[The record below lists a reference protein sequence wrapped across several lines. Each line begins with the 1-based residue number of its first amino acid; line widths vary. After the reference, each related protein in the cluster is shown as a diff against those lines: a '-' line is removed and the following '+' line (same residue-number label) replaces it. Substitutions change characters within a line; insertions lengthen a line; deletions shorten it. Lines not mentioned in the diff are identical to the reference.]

1 MAETATLANPSA
13 LTAGLKPILLL
24 IGIAAAVAAGVTVV
38 LWTRGPSY
46 SLLYANIAAEDQS
59 QIAQALDAAQIPYR
73 IQAGSNNIEVP
84 AERVSEAR
92 MKLAGQGL
100 PESGG
105 GFALMDKDPG
115 FGVSQFMENARYQ
128 HALETELG
136 RTIANLRPVEGA
148 RVHLAIPRQSAFVRD
163 HHSASASVFVQVK
176 PGRRL
181 EQGQVQ
187 AIVNLVASSIPEMEA
202 TQVTVV
208 DQQGR
213 LLSSPGSHDE
223 FALGEQQF
231 DMIHRLEDDYTQRIE
246 GLLAPMI
253 GAGRVR
259 AQVVAQMDMA
269 VSEEA
274 HEQYRPDSQIVR
286 SEQISEQS
294 SRDGSG
300 AGGVPG
306 ALTNQPPPA
315 GVAQQPPPNTAPQNA
330 ANQANAAAGAAGA
343 AANAANK
350 TPATGA
356 TGLTQPIGGAGA
368 GGDSNSSKSTTRNYE
383 IDRTLAYT
391 RQPAGKLKRLT
402 VAVLIDNMRSTDKDG
417 KVKEVALTAQQL
429 DHITQLVK
437 DAVGFDEARGDNVN
451 VVNASFTAEP
461 APPEG
466 ELESPAF
473 WESPLFLNMAKLLAG
488 VAVLLVLVLSVL
500 RPMVRTLVG
509 PARPPVQLMP
519 RTAESIT
526 TEPIQAGGNNNPA
539 LPGADP
545 KAVALTHEQQVAAA
559 RTLVNQD
566 AKRVAQVVRGWVA
579 QDE

>member
-1 MAETATLANPSA
+1 MAEATTLPQPSA

-73 IQAGSNNIEVP
+73 IQPGSNNIEVA

-115 FGVSQFMENARYQ
+115 FGVSQFMENARDQ

-163 HHSASASVFVQVK
+163 QHPASASVFVQVK

-181 EQGQVQ
+181 EPGQVQ

-213 LLSSPGSHDE
+213 LLSSPGGHDE

-246 GLLAPMI
+246 SLLAPMI

-315 GVAQQPPPNTAPQNA
+315 GVAQAPPNTAPQNNT
-330 ANQANAAAGAAGA
+330 NQNAATGTA

-350 TPATGA
+350 APAAGA
-356 TGLTQPIGGAGA
+356 TGLTQPIGGTGA
-368 GGDSNSSKSTTRNYE
+368 GSDSSSSKSTTRNYE
-383 IDRTLAYT
+383 IDRTLGYT

-402 VAVLIDNMRSTDKDG
+402 VAVLIDNMRTTDKDG

-429 DHITQLVK
+429 DHVTQLVK

-461 APPEG
+461 ATPEG
-466 ELESPAF
+466 DLESPAF
-473 WESPLFLNMAKLLAG
+473 WESPLFLNIAKLLAG
-488 VAVLLVLVLSVL
+488 LAVLLVLVLSVL

-519 RTAESIT
+519 RTAET
-526 TEPIQAGGNNNPA
+526 LETQAIQAGNNNPA

-545 KAVALTHEQQVAAA
+545 KAIALTHEQQVAAA

-579 QDE
+579 GDE

>member
-1 MAETATLANPSA
+1 
-13 LTAGLKPILLL
+13 
-24 IGIAAAVAAGVTVV
+24 
-38 LWTRGPSY
+38 
-46 SLLYANIAAEDQS
+46 
-59 QIAQALDAAQIPYR
+59 
-73 IQAGSNNIEVP
+73 
-84 AERVSEAR
+84 

-100 PESGG
+100 PESSG
-105 GFALMDKDPG
+105 GFASMDKDPG

-163 HHSASASVFVQVK
+163 HHAASASVFVQVR

-315 GVAQQPPPNTAPQNA
+315 GVAQAPPPNTAPQNA
-330 ANQANAAAGAAGA
+330 ANQANAAAGAAGAAGA

-356 TGLTQPIGGAGA
+356 TGLTQPIGGTGA

-417 KVKEVALTAQQL
+417 KVKEVALTTQQL
-429 DHITQLVK
+429 DHVTQLVK

-461 APPEG
+461 TPPEG

-509 PARPPVQLMP
+509 PTRPPVQLMP
-519 RTAESIT
+519 RTAESIA

-545 KAVALTHEQQVAAA
+545 KAVALTHDQQVAAA

>member
-1 MAETATLANPSA
+1 MAEATTLPQPSA

-73 IQAGSNNIEVP
+73 IQPGSNNIEVA

-136 RTIANLRPVEGA
+136 RTIANLRPIEGA

-163 HHSASASVFVQVK
+163 RHSATASVFVQVK

-181 EQGQVQ
+181 EPGQVQ

-246 GLLAPMI
+246 ALLAPMI

-259 AQVVAQMDMA
+259 AQVVAQVDMA

-274 HEQYRPDSQIVR
+274 HEQYRPESQIVR

-306 ALTNQPPPA
+306 ALTNQPPAA
-315 GVAQQPPPNTAPQNA
+315 GVAQAPPPNTAPQTTNQNA
-330 ANQANAAAGAAGA
+330 ATGAA

-350 TPATGA
+350 APAAGA
-356 TGLTQPIGGAGA
+356 TGLTQPIGGTGA
-368 GGDSNSSKSTTRNYE
+368 GSDSSSSKSTTRNYE

-402 VAVLIDNMRSTDKDG
+402 VAVLIDNMRTTDKDG
-417 KVKEVALTAQQL
+417 KVKEVALSAQQL
-429 DHITQLVK
+429 DHVTQLVK

-461 APPEG
+461 ATPEG

-473 WESPLFLNMAKLLAG
+473 WESPLFLNIAKLLAG
-488 VAVLLVLVLSVL
+488 LAVVLVLVLSVL

-509 PARPPVQLMP
+509 PTRPPVHLMP
-519 RTAESIT
+519 RSA
-526 TEPIQAGGNNNPA
+526 TETLETQPLQGGNNPA

-579 QDE
+579 GDE